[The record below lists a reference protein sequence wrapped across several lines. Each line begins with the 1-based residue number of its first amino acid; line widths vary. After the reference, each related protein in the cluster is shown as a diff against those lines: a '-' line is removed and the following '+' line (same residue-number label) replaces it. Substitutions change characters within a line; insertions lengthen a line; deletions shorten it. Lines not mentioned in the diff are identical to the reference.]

1 MTRQTR
7 LTVPL
12 LVFLA
17 VAVAGAVPLVQAS
30 IIFTL
35 LALAGAF
42 GAGGLAA
49 TMLLAPR
56 SSRIRRPEA
65 RASPAPLTA
74 GRARTGS
81 RRSEGARAPSS
92 GAQGG
97 KKKSRGRGRS
107 NEGPKVAGTVKWF
120 SDKKGFGFITPEN
133 GDEDCFVHRSAVQ
146 GNGSLNEGSRVEFQ
160 IISDDKGRR
169 AAANVVSL

>member
-17 VAVAGAVPLVQAS
+17 LAVAGAVPLIQAS

-35 LALAGAF
+35 LALIGAF
-42 GAGGLAA
+42 GAGGLAM

-56 SSRIRRPEA
+56 SSRIRRPQA
-65 RASPAPLTA
+65 KATGQPRATPRPKS
-74 GRARTGS
+74 GS
-81 RRSEGARAPSS
+81 RKSS
-92 GAQGG
+92 GGKGAAPGG
-97 KKKSRGRGRS
+97 RKKPRGRGRA
-107 NEGPKVAGTVKWF
+107 NDGPKVAGTVKWF
-120 SDKKGFGFITPEN
+120 SDKKGFGFITPES